1 MNSTKL
7 AFNVQIRQWEE
18 RHQFVSLWWQQ
29 SLDHCWASQVSAVH
43 GWSTSKKSWFVK
55 NSDIHCK
62 SEEEWL
68 ELWSQ
73 VTSHVRRHI
82 IITLWYSPKILNHR
96 LQTLLLS
103 CKESLIVLSLY
114 CIQCLSVSVH
124 EYHILKAD
132 YLSVTCNIWN
142 RSLHLI
148 LSRHLFCRHLRT
160 DYRVCTMWNCWF

>member
-1 MNSTKL
+1 MYRGDTMG
-7 AFNVQIRQWEE
+7 EE

-82 IITLWYSPKILNHR
+82 IITLWYSPKIP
-96 LQTLLLS
+96 QSQATDTAS
-103 CKESLIVLSLY
+103 CKASLIVLSLY

-148 LSRHLFCRHLRT
+148 LSRHLFCRHLRS
-160 DYRVCTMWNCWF
+160 DCRVWTMWNCWF